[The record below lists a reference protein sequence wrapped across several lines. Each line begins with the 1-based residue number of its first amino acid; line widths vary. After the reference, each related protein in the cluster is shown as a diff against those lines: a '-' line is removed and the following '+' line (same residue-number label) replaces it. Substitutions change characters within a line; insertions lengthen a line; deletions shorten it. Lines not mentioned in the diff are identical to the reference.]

1 MGTIGVTWNP
11 DFTTVRI
18 HKLHIIRGSQII
30 DVLTTGQTFTV
41 LRRETNLDGAALD
54 GTLTAEIQ
62 PGDLQVGDIIDFSYT
77 KCNRDPV
84 FKGLSEWRVA
94 ASNQLPITRLR
105 LRALWPRNLAI
116 HWQSSPAIAGIRQI
130 SSDGV
135 SSVTY
140 AADNAQPLPQAND
153 APARYIHVRRIDF
166 TQFSSWAALSKHF
179 APLYAKANS
188 LPRQSSLQETIASIK
203 MAYAKPQDRASAA
216 LSLVQDQVRYV
227 FLGMNDGGLVPAAA
241 TLTWTR
247 RFGDCKGKT
256 VLLLALLHGLGIEA
270 EPVLVSTSGGD
281 GLDTMLPR
289 VSDFDHVIVRASIY
303 GVTYWL
309 DGTRTGDSH
318 IADIAVPSF
327 HWGLP
332 LTSGGADLVPIAT
345 QPLSKPS
352 VIEALRI
359 DASNGS
365 SSSKPFHAEM
375 TLRGDAA
382 SRLRMQI
389 SNAPQ
394 SAVNQGLRNLWTQR
408 YSFVDIKSVSAV
420 FDSAAGVEQ
429 INMDGTAP
437 LQMTGRFI
445 RTQNLTL
452 GVGRVS
458 NFDRAPWP
466 DHDAPFAVPFP
477 SYVRSTETV
486 VLPNGG
492 AGYTVLGENLDRIE
506 GGVEYKRSAKIDHGS
521 FVGEMTERSL
531 TPEFPAAEAQGITKA
546 LRDLREAAVY
556 IQLPDRYASAEQ
568 DLLAMRGQRLITVDQ
583 YLHRGNLLLDYGHF
597 DEALSDFSAALALDP
612 HSATAL
618 ADRGLTYAWKDDDKR
633 AAVDLDAA
641 SAADPHNFVLSNARG
656 LLAYNAGHER
666 EAIAAFTET
675 LRTEPSDV
683 FALTRRASAYV
694 QVGDDDRAFSDT
706 KTLMRVDPGYSFSNI
721 VRAGI
726 FRRHGLPEQAAA
738 EARAITTTNPD
749 NVAAHIAAAR
759 IYGDLHHAAE
769 AMHEFDK
776 ALAIKRNAATY
787 LARARARDIT
797 DTVGRRADIE
807 AALSLDPHDKSALIA
822 LAKLQS
828 EARNHSAA
836 AATLS
841 TALAIHPKDSEL
853 LNLRGI
859 EYIKSNQPGL
869 ANQDFIAAKV
879 SATASDDNNLCW
891 FKAMAGVVPDAA
903 LEDCRSALTS
913 RPGNTTYLDSQGFV
927 MLRLAHYKD
936 AISTFS
942 KVIQYRPTMPTSL
955 FGRSIGE
962 RRLGDAKAAD
972 MDLAEARKSN
982 PDIDQR
988 FSGLG
993 LEP

>member
-1 MGTIGVTWNP
+1 MGVTWNP
-11 DFTTVRI
+11 DFTKVTI
-18 HKLHIIRGSQII
+18 HKLHIIRGSRII
-30 DVLTTGQTFTV
+30 DVLTTGQTFTI

-62 PGDLQVGDIIDFSYT
+62 PGNLQVSDIIDFSYT
-77 KCNRDPV
+77 ERNRDPV
-84 FKGLSEWRVA
+84 FKGLSEWRIA

-105 LRALWPRNLAI
+105 LRALWPRNMAI
-116 HWQSSPAIAGIRQI
+116 HWQSSAAISGLKQTSSGGI
-130 SSDGV
+130 

-140 AADNAQPLPQAND
+140 STDNAQPLPQAND
-153 APARYIHVRRIDF
+153 APARYVHVRRIDF

-179 APLYAKANS
+179 APLYAEAAS
-188 LPRQSSLQETIASIK
+188 LTPQSNLQELIASIK
-203 MAYAKPQDRASAA
+203 KISAKPEDRASAA

-227 FLGMNDGGLVPAAA
+227 FLGMNDGGFVPTAAS
-241 TLTWTR
+241 LTWTR

-256 VLLLALLHGLGIEA
+256 VLLLALLHELGIEA

-289 VSDFDHVIVRASIY
+289 IGDFDHVIVRASIN
-303 GVTYWL
+303 GATYWL
-309 DGTRTGDSH
+309 DGTRNGDSH
-318 IADIAVPSF
+318 IADIPIPSF

-332 LTSGGADLVPIAT
+332 LTLEGAGLIPIVA

-352 VIEALRI
+352 VTEAIRI
-359 DASNGS
+359 DASDSS

-375 TLRGDAA
+375 TLRGDSAN
-382 SRLRMQI
+382 RLRMQI

-408 YSFVDIKSVSAV
+408 YSFVNIKSVSAV
-420 FDSAAGVEQ
+420 FDATVGVER
-429 INMDGTAP
+429 IYMDGTAL

-452 GVGRVS
+452 GAGRAS
-458 NFDRAPWP
+458 NFDRGPGP
-466 DHDAPFAVPFP
+466 DHDAPFAIPFP
-477 SYVRSTETV
+477 SYVRNVETV

-492 AGYTVLGENLDRIE
+492 AGYTVVGENLDRVV
-506 GGVEYKRSAKIDHGS
+506 GGIEYKRSVKIDHGS

-531 TPEFPAAEAQGITKA
+531 APEFPAAEVQGVTKA
-546 LRDLREAAVY
+546 LRELTEAAVY
-556 IQLPDRYASAEQ
+556 IQLPVHHATAEQ
-568 DLLAMRGQRLITVDQ
+568 DLLAMRGKTLTTFDQ
-583 YLHRGNLLLDYGHF
+583 YIHRGNLLLDYGHF
-597 DEALSDFSAALALDP
+597 DEALADFSAALILDP
-612 HSATAL
+612 HSAIAL
-618 ADRGLTYAWKDDDKR
+618 ADRGLAYAWKDDGKR

-641 SAADPHNFVLSNARG
+641 SVIDPHNFVLFNARG
-656 LLAYNAGHER
+656 LLAYTAGHGR

-675 LRTEPSDV
+675 LEVKPTNV
-683 FALTRRASAYV
+683 FALTLRASAYV

-706 KTLMRVDPGYSFSNI
+706 RTLMRIDPAYYFSNI

-738 EARAITTTNPD
+738 EARAITAASPD
-749 NVAAHIAAAR
+749 NVAAHVAAAK
-759 IYGDLHHAAE
+759 IYSDLHRNADT
-769 AMHEFDK
+769 MHEFDQ
-776 ALAIKRNAATY
+776 ALAIKRTTSTY
-787 LARARARDIT
+787 LARAKARNIT

-807 AALSLDPHDKSALIA
+807 ASLNLDPHDRGTLIA
-822 LAKLQS
+822 LARLQS
-828 EARNHSAA
+828 DERDHAAA

-853 LNLRGI
+853 LTLRGI
-859 EYIKSNQPGL
+859 EYVKLNQPKL
-869 ANQDFIAAKV
+869 ANQDFSAAKV
-879 SATASDDNNLCW
+879 TATASNDNNLCW
-891 FKAMAGVVPDAA
+891 FKAMAGVVPNAA
-903 LEDCRSALTS
+903 LEDCRAALIG
-913 RPGNTTYLDSQGFV
+913 RPDNTTYLDSQGFV
-927 MLRLAHYKD
+927 MLRLAHYDD
-936 AISTFS
+936 AIATFS

-955 FGRSIGE
+955 FGRSIAE

-972 MDLAEARKSN
+972 MDLADARKSD

-988 FSGLG
+988 LSGFA